1 MAVRAWR
8 PATLVA
14 LLAGLGLVATRNCAA
29 DTPAPAPGSMA
40 AFEQKIP
47 GTEASFKMVPIPAGT
62 FKMGSPAS
70 EKGRKPDE
78 GPQFEVKVDAFYM
91 GETAVTWDA
100 YNEFLSNYQRLMA
113 GANKGKASDN
123 GPFLGTVVP
132 KDKQADAVTYPTPI
146 YDMEAG
152 PALQRMGGRKGKFP
166 AVIMSQYAA
175 RQYSKWLS
183 KKTGRFYRL
192 PTEAEW
198 EYACRAGTTTAYFF
212 GDSAGSDGKT
222 LKQYSWY
229 IDNSQ
234 LKDGDTGYH
243 QVATKKPNPWGLYDM
258 DGNVANWCI
267 DQYDKNW
274 YKQFAGKTVGWHD
287 VINWPSGKSRYPRV
301 IRGAGYD
308 SEPEDCRSAR
318 RQYSTKELNVKDP
331 QIPQSPFWQTDGF
344 WLGFRLVSPA
354 IEPNEAEKQ
363 KFWEADDDDTKNSSN
378 RDKDAHEILPPAK

>member
-1 MAVRAWR
+1 VNPRNVFGKMVVRALR
-8 PATLVA
+8 PATVFGLLIVVA
-14 LLAGLGLVATRNCAA
+14 LIAAQSCVAQ
-29 DTPAPAPGSMA
+29 TPAPAPGSMQT
-40 AFEQKIP
+40 FEQKIP
-47 GTEASFKMVPIPAGT
+47 GSDASFKMVPIPAGT

-78 GPQFEVKVDAFYM
+78 GPQFDVKVDAFYM

-100 YNEFLSNYQRLMA
+100 YNEFLSNYQRIQNA
-113 GANKGKASDN
+113 AKTTAI
-123 GPFLGTVVP
+123 P
-132 KDKQADAVTYPTPI
+132 KDKAADAVTYPTPI

-166 AVIMSQYAA
+166 AVIMSQFAA
-175 RQYSKWLS
+175 QQYTKWLS

-212 GDSAGSDGKT
+212 GDDIGKDGAN
-222 LKQYSWY
+222 LKEYSWY

-258 DGNVANWCI
+258 NGNVANWCI

-274 YKQFAGKTVGWHD
+274 YKKFEGKTVGWHD
-287 VINWPSGKSRYPRV
+287 VINWPGGKSRYPRV

-308 SEPEDCRSAR
+308 SEPDDARSAR
-318 RQYSTKELNVKDP
+318 RQYSTRELNVKDP
-331 QIPQSPFWQTDGF
+331 QIPQSPYWQTEGF

-354 IEPNEAEKQ
+354 VEPSEAEKL
-363 KFWEADDDDTKNSSN
+363 KFWEADDEDTKNSSN
-378 RDKDAHEILPPAK
+378 RDKDAHEVLTPAK

>member
-1 MAVRAWR
+1 MNPKIALGKIVVRAWR
-8 PATLVA
+8 PAALIT
-14 LLAGLGLVATRNCAA
+14 LLAGLAFVATRNSAA
-29 DTPAPAPGSMA
+29 DTPAPAPGTMA

-47 GTEASFKMVPIPAGT
+47 GTDASFKMVPIPAGT

-78 GPQFEVKVDAFYM
+78 GPQFDVKVDAFYM

-100 YNEFLSNYQRLMA
+100 YNEFLANYNRIQNAAM
-113 GANKGKASDN
+113 KSQ
-123 GPFLGTVVP
+123 VP
-132 KDKQADAVTYPTPI
+132 KDKMADAVTYPTPI
-146 YDMEAG
+146 YDMQAG

-166 AVIMSQYAA
+166 AVIMSQFAA
-175 RQYSKWLS
+175 RQYTKWLS

-212 GDSAGSDGKT
+212 GDSIGADGKT

-243 QVATKKPNPWGLYDM
+243 QVGTKKPNAWGLYDM
-258 DGNVANWCI
+258 DGNVANWCL

-274 YKQFAGKTVGWHD
+274 YKQFEGKTVGWHD
-287 VINWPSGKSRYPRV
+287 VINWPGGKTRYPRV

-318 RQYSTKELNVKDP
+318 RQFSTKELNVQDP
-331 QIPQSPFWQTDGF
+331 QEPKSPFWQTEGF
-344 WLGFRLVSPA
+344 WLGFRLVSPV
-354 IEPNEAEKQ
+354 IEPNEAEKL
-363 KFWEADDDDTKNSSN
+363 KFWEADDEDTKASSN
-378 RDKDAHEILPPAK
+378 RDRDAHEVVTPAK